1 MENRICDLP
10 DDLLVH
16 IMLFVPT
23 KVAVAT
29 TILSK
34 RWRSIS
40 AMLPILDYKDSGS
53 GTIGWFIEKSL
64 QLHKAPKLKILSVEL
79 GPHSPVELDVV
90 KCLEN
95 AINRGA
101 YGLDLNLLWN
111 VELTRFPKSLYTC
124 DTLVDLVLSN
134 KILVDV
140 PSPVSLPYLLS
151 LSLIDVVYK
160 DEDSLAGLLSSS
172 SVLNWLMLTRRKD
185 DNLTNVIV
193 KVSSLKTL
201 FYQSVWPMDVPVEE
215 GDDDDDD
222 DDLIG
227 SLVIDTPALDDI
239 TLSTISEDCYL
250 IDTMPCLDVAHIS
263 YVIYPDDNFLKSLSS
278 VKHLDLCL
286 ANPMVGSSNDI
297 KFSRLIEFYFLTKT
311 VDWLEPLMF
320 FLQNSAKLKLL
331 TIHTEHE
338 SPSPPWNQPSS
349 IPGCLSSHLEIFV
362 WNNYEGRDDEKQL
375 LSYILANS
383 ECLKRAEINLIA
395 TCNLEERQKEIQS
408 MPRISTSSRLLFPTQ
423 MYRWF
428 NGHCYG
434 D

>member
-10 DDLLVH
+10 DDLILQ

-23 KVAVAT
+23 KDAVAT

-34 RWRSIS
+34 RWRFIS
-40 AMLPILDYKDSGS
+40 ALLPILEYKDSGS

-64 QLHKAPKLKILSVEL
+64 QLHKAPKLEKLAVEL
-79 GPHSPVELDVV
+79 GPHSPVDVDV
-90 KCLEN
+90 EKCLEN
-95 AINRGA
+95 AVNRGVHD
-101 YGLDLNLLWN
+101 LDINLLWSA
-111 VELTRFPKSLYTC
+111 ELTSFPKSLYTC

-134 KILVDV
+134 KIIVDV
-140 PSPVSLPYLLS
+140 PSPVSLPSLLS
-151 LSLIDVVYK
+151 LSLINVVYK
-160 DEDSLAGLLSSS
+160 DEDSLAGILSSS
-172 SVLNWLMLTRRKD
+172 SVLNWLMVERRVD
-185 DNLTNVIV
+185 DNLTHFTV
-193 KVSSLKTL
+193 KVSTL
-201 FYQSVWPMDVPVEE
+201 ETLYYTGAWPMDEAVEE
-215 GDDDDDD
+215 GDDDDD

-239 TLSTISEDCYL
+239 SLINICEDCCL
-250 IDTMPCLDVAHIS
+250 IDTMPCLDVAYIS
-263 YVIYPDDNFLKSLSS
+263 HVIYPDDKFLKSLSF
-278 VKHLDLCL
+278 VKHLHLCL
-286 ANPMVGSSNDI
+286 TNSMVGSSNDI

-320 FLQNSAKLKLL
+320 FLQNSPKLKFL

-349 IPGCLSSHLEIFV
+349 IPGCLSFQLEIFV

-383 ECLKRAEINLIA
+383 ECLKRAEINPIA
-395 TCNLEERQKEIQS
+395 TCNLEERQKEIQF

-423 MYRWF
+423 MNRWF
-428 NGHCYG
+428 DGYCYRH
-434 D
+434 

>member
-10 DDLLVH
+10 DDLILE
-16 IMLFVPT
+16 IMNFIPT
-23 KVAVAT
+23 KDAVAT

-34 RWRSIS
+34 RWRLIWT
-40 AMLPILDYKDSGS
+40 MLPTLEYKDSGS
-53 GTIGWFIEKSL
+53 GIIGWFVEKSL
-64 QLHKAPKLKILSVEL
+64 QLHKAPKLERLTIEL
-79 GPHSPVELDVV
+79 GPHSHVDVDVE

-95 AINRGA
+95 AVNRGVHE
-101 YGLDLNLLWN
+101 LDLNLLWN
-111 VELTRFPKSLYTC
+111 AEITSFPKSLHTC

-140 PSPVSLPYLLS
+140 PSQVDLPSLLY

-172 SVLNWLMLTRRKD
+172 SVLHWLMVQRRKD
-185 DNLTNVIV
+185 DNLTNFTV

-201 FYQSVWPMDVPVEE
+201 YYKSAWPMDEPVEE
-215 GDDDDDD
+215 GDDDD

-239 TLSTISEDCYL
+239 SLITVCEDCCL
-250 IDTMPCLDVAHIS
+250 IDNMSCLDEANIS
-263 YVIYPDDNFLKSLSS
+263 HVIYPDDKFLKSLSS
-278 VKHLDLCL
+278 VKHLHLCL
-286 ANPMVGSSNDI
+286 TNPMVGSSNDV

-320 FLQNSAKLKLL
+320 FLQNSAQLKFL

-423 MYRWF
+423 MKNLWF
-428 NGHCYG
+428 NGYC
-434 D
+434 

>member
-10 DDLLVH
+10 DDLLLQ

-23 KVAVAT
+23 KDAVAT

-34 RWRSIS
+34 RWRFIS
-40 AMLPILDYKDSGS
+40 AMLPTLEYKDSGS
-53 GTIGWFIEKSL
+53 RTIGWFIEKSL
-64 QLHKAPKLKILSVEL
+64 QLHKAPKLERLAIEL
-79 GPHSPVELDVV
+79 GPHSHVDVDVE

-95 AINRGA
+95 AVNRGVD
-101 YGLDLNLLWN
+101 YLDLNLLWN
-111 VELTRFPKSLYTC
+111 AEPTSFPKSLYTC

-134 KILVDV
+134 KIIVDV
-140 PSPVSLPYLLS
+140 PSPVSLPSLLS
-151 LSLIDVVYK
+151 LSLINVVYK
-160 DEDSLAGLLSSS
+160 DEDSLAELLSA
-172 SVLNWLMLTRRKD
+172 
-185 DNLTNVIV
+185 
-193 KVSSLKTL
+193 SLCSKI
-201 FYQSVWPMDVPVEE
+201 SDGAWPMDEAVEE

-222 DDLIG
+222 LIG
-227 SLVIDTPALDDI
+227 LLVIDTPALDDI
-239 TLSTISEDCYL
+239 SLFTICEDCCL
-250 IDTMPCLDVAHIS
+250 IDTMPCLDVAYIS
-263 YVIYPDDNFLKSLSS
+263 HVIYPDDKFLKSLSF
-278 VKHLDLCL
+278 VKHLHLCL
-286 ANPMVGSSNDI
+286 TNSMVGSSNDI

-320 FLQNSAKLKLL
+320 FLQNSPKLKFL

-349 IPGCLSSHLEIFV
+349 IPGCLSFHLEIFV

-383 ECLKRAEINLIA
+383 ECLKRAEINPIA

-423 MYRWF
+423 MNQWF
-428 NGHCYG
+428 NGYCYRH
-434 D
+434 